1 MSYQVLARKWRP
13 HTFEQVVGQQHVLTA
28 LTNALDQGR
37 LHHAYLLSGTRGVGK
52 TTIARIL
59 AKSLNCEQ
67 GISSTPCGVC
77 GTCKE
82 IDQGNFVDLLEI
94 DAASRTKVED
104 TRELLDNVQ
113 YRPARGRFKVY
124 LIDEVHMLSR
134 HSFNALLKTLEEPP
148 PYVKFLLATT
158 DPQKLPITI
167 LSRCL
172 QFHLKSLDQSQIAKQ
187 LEWVLGEEGQPF
199 EPRALLA
206 LAKAADGSMRDA
218 LSLTDQ
224 ALAHGNGSV
233 GLASV
238 LTMLGTLDHHHLH
251 QLLEAILRQD
261 APATMAKIT
270 EIATLGPD
278 FDQLHAELEALLHRV
293 AMAQLLPASVQEQG
307 ADADALLQLAG
318 AMSPEEVQ
326 LCYQIVL
333 GGRKDLPWA
342 PDGRTALEM
351 TCLRMLAFSPRRAQ
365 LHPAS
370 LAPLPSQAGQ
380 GAAPL
385 GLGKSQGVTASP
397 TLAPQGTESTSTPL
411 GDQAE
416 AATESVADLRQAGIT
431 AENDTEHQADL
442 SPSSAALVKQDGD
455 DESFEPALS
464 PLFAE
469 QEALLQAADQ
479 MGYQPSPAPV
489 AEDPAPDPGLD
500 EISASGAMASPDIPV
515 PAHGEPAMVH
525 PAANQDAEP
534 VSMAQPVPQPM
545 AQPPEAATGS
555 DGSGGI
561 LSLLGTR
568 NMLRSRLRASDTD
581 AAPRTA
587 RTPSAPKAGAGQTA
601 APVSPP
607 AAQQAGPGS
616 AQTAMVAPASS
627 VPDDWSYD
635 ELPSHDDEEDNQQ
648 DYQEYLAQG
657 EQGVVTPPRQA
668 ERGRAPAPA
677 LSQRTPEEAAPP
689 WDPQGPSTGIQQP
702 IIRDAAAASP
712 PAAGQP
718 ARPAAAQTVLEP
730 SRAVPAQMEAT
741 APVLET
747 IDWDSI
753 DSDQAQEEPGD
764 EPSKLL
770 PASLLD
776 NCGDPWGE
784 LIARTRMGGRLRQ
797 LAINGVMVQEGSR
810 VLLTLKPEQR
820 HLVSDRA
827 LMELAAIIG
836 PALGGEVQVE
846 VTLGTVPDCET
857 PLEIEQR
864 LYLGVREQVKRDLEQ
879 DPNIQFLRQRF
890 GAELHMD
897 SIEPLNR

>member
-67 GISSTPCGVC
+67 GISSHPCGVC
-77 GTCKE
+77 DTCRE

-172 QFHLKSLDQSQIAKQ
+172 QFHLKSLDQTQIARQ
-187 LEWVLGEEGQPF
+187 LEWVLDQEGQPF

-233 GLASV
+233 RLDSV

-351 TCLRMLAFSPRRAQ
+351 TCLRMLAFSPRREAV
-365 LHPAS
+365 HPANLS
-370 LAPLPSQAGQ
+370 ALPVSMGALPGAGREAVSALPGKPSGAEPAPHQAAAAASTAAPVAQTPTAPLLAVQEDEP
-380 GAAPL
+380 AA
-385 GLGKSQGVTASP
+385 
-397 TLAPQGTESTSTPL
+397 
-411 GDQAE
+411 
-416 AATESVADLRQAGIT
+416 
-431 AENDTEHQADL
+431 
-442 SPSSAALVKQDGD
+442 GD
-455 DESFEPALS
+455 DEASAT
-464 PLFAE
+464 LFAE
-469 QEALLQAADQ
+469 QQELLQAAQQ
-479 MGYQPSPAPV
+479 MGFEAQPMQPEHQIGGAPQV
-489 AEDPAPDPGLD
+489 QE
-500 EISASGAMASPDIPV
+500 
-515 PAHGEPAMVH
+515 
-525 PAANQDAEP
+525 
-534 VSMAQPVPQPM
+534 AQPVEPEPPVSSHEE
-545 AQPPEAATGS
+545 ALPTAAPAIAPEPEAGPSAAS
-555 DGSGGI
+555 SMQ
-561 LSLLGTR
+561 SLLGKR
-568 NMLRSRLRASDTD
+568 NLLRSRLRGEPGATAVASAPPRVAPTRPV
-581 AAPRTA
+581 AAPEASPIT
-587 RTPSAPKAGAGQTA
+587 Q
-601 APVSPP
+601 PV
-607 AAQQAGPGS
+607 
-616 AQTAMVAPASS
+616 VAPASPAWQPAAVAPTQS
-627 VPDDWSYD
+627 SAVAGYEDLPPLDAYDDSG
-635 ELPSHDDEEDNQQ
+635 S
-648 DYQEYLAQG
+648 DYEEYLSQG
-657 EQGVVTPPRQA
+657 FGDGPVS
-668 ERGRAPAPA
+668 APAA
-677 LSQRTPEEAAPP
+677 QAAAPRPRVAQKASPVSDDLPP
-689 WDPQGPSTGIQQP
+689 WDLDGTPARS
-702 IIRDAAAASP
+702 AAVPVAVA
-712 PAAGQP
+712 PAAP
-718 ARPAAAQTVLEP
+718 VATPL
-730 SRAVPAQMEAT
+730 AVPDNAQPTT
-741 APVLET
+741 AQVMET
-747 IDWDSI
+747 IDWDELE
-753 DSDQAQEEPGD
+753 SDAQPMEGEEVSRLI
-764 EPSKLL
+764 PS
-770 PASLLD
+770 SLLV
-776 NCGDPWGE
+776 NCGDAWAE
-784 LIARTRMGGRLRQ
+784 LIARTGVGGRLRQ
-797 LAINGVMVQEGSR
+797 LAINSVMTRQGELVSL
-810 VLLTLKPEQR
+810 VLKPEQR

-827 LMELAAIIG
+827 LADLAGIIG
-836 PALGGEVQVE
+836 PELGESVRVE
-846 VTLGTVPDCET
+846 VTLGTDPVRET
-857 PLEIEQR
+857 PLEIEHR
-864 LYLGVREQVKRDLEQ
+864 LYLGVREQVSRDLAD
-879 DPNIQFLRQRF
+879 DPNVQFLQQRF
-890 GAELHMD
+890 GAVLHPE
-897 SIEPLNR
+897 SIEPLSR

>member
-67 GISSTPCGVC
+67 GISSHPCGVC
-77 GTCKE
+77 DTCRE

-172 QFHLKSLDQSQIAKQ
+172 QFHLKSLDQTQIAKQ
-187 LEWVLGEEGQPF
+187 LEWVLDQEGQPF

-233 GLASV
+233 RLDSV
-238 LTMLGTLDHHHLH
+238 LAMLGTLDHRHLH

-278 FDQLHAELEALLHRV
+278 FDQLHAELEGLLHRI

-307 ADADALLQLAG
+307 ADADSLLQLAK

-351 TCLRMLAFSPRRAQ
+351 TCLRMLAFSPRRDA

-370 LAPLPSQAGQ
+370 LTALPPSM
-380 GAAPL
+380 
-385 GLGKSQGVTASP
+385 T
-397 TLAPQGTESTSTPL
+397 
-411 GDQAE
+411 
-416 AATESVADLRQAGIT
+416 
-431 AENDTEHQADL
+431 
-442 SPSSAALVKQDGD
+442 SSAASSATPVASLPGKHPAAESAALAPISGAVPAPLASPVATSVVPAVDVSLPAMTD
-455 DESFEPALS
+455 DIGNPADS
-464 PLFAE
+464 E
-469 QEALLQAADQ
+469 EEAQAAELFSQQDELLREAAG
-479 MGYQPSPAPV
+479 MGYQP
-489 AEDPAPDPGLD
+489 
-500 EISASGAMASPDIPV
+500 
-515 PAHGEPAMVH
+515 EPALPRVQ
-525 PAANQDAEP
+525 PD
-534 VSMAQPVPQPM
+534 VSAHSAAQPVDADDRAPAAADTDYSRGAPVT
-545 AQPPEAATGS
+545 APEAVSAVS
-555 DGSGGI
+555 SMQ
-561 LSLLGTR
+561 SLLGKR
-568 NMLRSRLRASDTD
+568 NMLRSRQRGQDAP
-581 AAPRTA
+581 AAPAPRAVPVAPA
-587 RTPSAPKAGAGQTA
+587 RPVAPAA
-601 APVSPP
+601 APVVTQQPAPVGQPAGQGMAAMGHYDDLPP
-607 AAQQAGPGS
+607 VDLYGDSYEPQGDNGDYEEYLNQGFAE
-616 AQTAMVAPASS
+616 QTQVMSHAPVTAPAQ
-627 VPDDWSYD
+627 PTDLPPWDLDGQPSYR
-635 ELPSHDDEEDNQQ
+635 P
-648 DYQEYLAQG
+648 G
-657 EQGVVTPPRQA
+657 ERSAAAPAVT
-668 ERGRAPAPA
+668 PAPA
-677 LSQRTPEEAAPP
+677 TQPP
-689 WDPQGPSTGIQQP
+689 V
-702 IIRDAAAASP
+702 A
-712 PAAGQP
+712 
-718 ARPAAAQTVLEP
+718 
-730 SRAVPAQMEAT
+730 AT
-741 APVLET
+741 AVAATPVTQDEPVQPVMET
-747 IDWDSI
+747 IDWDELES
-753 DSDQAQEEPGD
+753 DSEPQEGEATRLI
-764 EPSKLL
+764 PS
-770 PASLLD
+770 SLL
-776 NCGDPWGE
+776 NGCGDPWAE
-784 LIARTRMGGRLRQ
+784 LIAHTQVGGRLRQ
-797 LAINGVMVQEGSR
+797 LAINSVMTREGDK

-820 HLVSDRA
+820 HLVSDKARA
-827 LMELAAIIG
+827 DLAEIIG
-836 PALGGEVQVE
+836 PALGQPVQVE
-846 VTLGTVPDCET
+846 VTLGVVPDQET
-857 PLEIEQR
+857 PLEIEHR
-864 LYLGVREQVKRDLEQ
+864 LYLGVREQVTRDLEQ
-879 DPNIQFLRQRF
+879 DPNVRFLVQRF
-890 GAELHMD
+890 GAVLHHE

>member
-67 GISSTPCGVC
+67 GISSHPCGVC
-77 GTCKE
+77 DTCRE

-187 LEWVLGEEGQPF
+187 LEWVLDQEGQPF

-233 GLASV
+233 RLESV

-351 TCLRMLAFSPRRAQ
+351 TCLRMLAFSPRREAV
-365 LHPAS
+365 HPANLS
-370 LAPLPSQAGQ
+370 ALPVSMGALPGAGREAVSALPGKPSGAEPAPHQAATTAGTVVPV
-380 GAAPL
+380 AM
-385 GLGKSQGVTASP
+385 TAS
-397 TLAPQGTESTSTPL
+397 EPL
-411 GDQAE
+411 
-416 AATESVADLRQAGIT
+416 V
-431 AENDTEHQADL
+431 DTQADEL
-442 SPSSAALVKQDGD
+442 AFGD
-455 DESFEPALS
+455 DESNAA
-464 PLFAE
+464 LFAE
-469 QEALLQAADQ
+469 QQELLQAAQ
-479 MGYQPSPAPV
+479 RMGYEAQPMQPEPQSGGAPRAQEAQPLEPEPLVSSHEEVLPTAPV
-489 AEDPAPDPGLD
+489 IAPEL
-500 EISASGAMASPDIPV
+500 
-515 PAHGEPAMVH
+515 
-525 PAANQDAEP
+525 
-534 VSMAQPVPQPM
+534 
-545 AQPPEAATGS
+545 EAAPS
-555 DGSGGI
+555 AASSMQ
-561 LSLLGTR
+561 SLLGKR
-568 NMLRSRLRASDTD
+568 NLLRSRLRGDGGVATSSVSPRATPSKP
-581 AAPRTA
+581 AAPLA
-587 RTPSAPKAGAGQTA
+587 IPAVQPVAPAPSAPARQAAA
-601 APVSPP
+601 APAYAGPMPGYEDLPPLDAYDDSGSDYEEYLNQGFGDGPASAP
-607 AAQQAGPGS
+607 AAQA
-616 AQTAMVAPASS
+616 AAPASRPS
-627 VPDDWSYD
+627 AQQKASPASDDLPPWDLDGVP
-635 ELPSHDDEEDNQQ
+635 
-648 DYQEYLAQG
+648 ARTAAAAT
-657 EQGVVTPPRQA
+657 VA
-668 ERGRAPAPA
+668 AAPATSVTTPLA
-677 LSQRTPEEAAPP
+677 VPEEA
-689 WDPQGPSTGIQQP
+689 QP
-702 IIRDAAAASP
+702 TT
-712 PAAGQP
+712 
-718 ARPAAAQTVLEP
+718 AQV
-730 SRAVPAQMEAT
+730 M
-741 APVLET
+741 ET
-747 IDWDSI
+747 IDWDELE
-753 DSDQAQEEPGD
+753 SDAQPQEGEEVTRLI
-764 EPSKLL
+764 PS
-770 PASLLD
+770 SLLV
-776 NCGDPWGE
+776 NCGDPWAE
-784 LIARTRMGGRLRQ
+784 LIARTGVGGRLRQ
-797 LAINGVMVQEGSR
+797 LAINSVMTRQGELVSL
-810 VLLTLKPEQR
+810 VLKPEQR

-827 LMELAAIIG
+827 LADLAGIIG
-836 PALGGEVQVE
+836 PELGESVRVE
-846 VTLGTVPDCET
+846 VTLGTDPVRET
-857 PLEIEQR
+857 PLEIEHR
-864 LYLGVREQVKRDLEQ
+864 LYLGVREQVSRDLAD
-879 DPNIQFLRQRF
+879 DPNVQFLQQRF
-890 GAELHMD
+890 GAVLHPE
-897 SIEPLNR
+897 SIEPLSR

>member
-67 GISSTPCGVC
+67 GISSNPCGVC
-77 GTCKE
+77 DTCRE

-172 QFHLKSLDQSQIAKQ
+172 QFHLKSLDQTQIAKQ
-187 LEWVLGEEGQPF
+187 LEWVLDQEGQLF

-233 GLASV
+233 HLESV
-238 LTMLGTLDHHHLH
+238 LAMLGTLDHRHLH

-278 FDQLHAELEALLHRV
+278 FDQLHAELEGLLHRI

-307 ADADALLQLAG
+307 ADADSLLQLAK

-351 TCLRMLAFSPRRAQ
+351 TCLRMLAFSPRRDA

-370 LAPLPSQAGQ
+370 LTALPPSMTSSATPVASLPGKRP
-380 GAAPL
+380 AA
-385 GLGKSQGVTASP
+385 
-397 TLAPQGTESTSTPL
+397 E
-411 GDQAE
+411 
-416 AATESVADLRQAGIT
+416 
-431 AENDTEHQADL
+431 
-442 SPSSAALVKQDGD
+442 SAALAPISGAVPVPLASPVANGAVPAVDASLPAMVD
-455 DESFEPALS
+455 DTANAANSEE
-464 PLFAE
+464 
-469 QEALLQAADQ
+469 EAQAAELFSQQDELLREAAG
-479 MGYQPSPAPV
+479 MGYQPEAALPNAQPVVPTNFAAQPADDGEHAAADTDYSRGEPLTAPFEPAAEPALEVTATPV
-489 AEDPAPDPGLD
+489 AAP
-500 EISASGAMASPDIPV
+500 
-515 PAHGEPAMVH
+515 
-525 PAANQDAEP
+525 EP
-534 VSMAQPVPQPM
+534 VSAVSSMQ
-545 AQPPEAATGS
+545 
-555 DGSGGI
+555 
-561 LSLLGTR
+561 SLLGKR
-568 NMLRSRLRASDTD
+568 NMLRSRQRGQD
-581 AAPRTA
+581 APVAPAPRAVPVAPA
-587 RTPSAPKAGAGQTA
+587 RPVAPAA
-601 APVSPP
+601 APVFTQQPAPVSQPTGQGMAAMGHYDDLPP
-607 AAQQAGPGS
+607 VDLYGDGYEPQGDNGEYEEYLNQGFAEQAPVMSHAPVTAPAQPTDLPPWDLDGQPSYRPGERG
-616 AQTAMVAPASS
+616 ATAPAVTPAPASQPVS
-627 VPDDWSYD
+627 PV
-635 ELPSHDDEEDNQQ
+635 
-648 DYQEYLAQG
+648 ATAA
-657 EQGVVTPPRQA
+657 VA
-668 ERGRAPAPA
+668 
-677 LSQRTPEEAAPP
+677 AAPV
-689 WDPQGPSTGIQQP
+689 
-702 IIRDAAAASP
+702 
-712 PAAGQP
+712 
-718 ARPAAAQTVLEP
+718 AQSE
-730 SRAVPAQMEAT
+730 PAQ
-741 APVLET
+741 PVMET
-747 IDWDSI
+747 IDWDELES
-753 DSDQAQEEPGD
+753 DSEPQEGEATRLI
-764 EPSKLL
+764 PS
-770 PASLLD
+770 SLL
-776 NCGDPWGE
+776 NGCGDAWAE
-784 LIARTRMGGRLRQ
+784 LIAHTQVGGRLRQ
-797 LAINGVMVQEGSR
+797 LAINSVMTREGDK

-820 HLVSDRA
+820 HLVSDKARA
-827 LMELAAIIG
+827 DLAEIIG
-836 PALGGEVQVE
+836 PALGQPVQVE
-846 VTLGTVPDCET
+846 VTLGVVPDKET
-857 PLEIEQR
+857 PLEIEHR
-864 LYLGVREQVKRDLEQ
+864 LYLGVREQVTRDLEQ
-879 DPNIQFLRQRF
+879 DPNVQFLVQRF
-890 GAELHMD
+890 GAVLHHE

>member
-67 GISSTPCGVC
+67 GISSHPCGVC
-77 GTCKE
+77 DTCRE

-172 QFHLKSLDQSQIAKQ
+172 QFHLKSLDQTQIAKQ
-187 LEWVLGEEGQPF
+187 LEWVLDQEGQPF

-233 GLASV
+233 RLESV
-238 LTMLGTLDHHHLH
+238 LTMLGTLDHRHLH

-278 FDQLHAELEALLHRV
+278 FDQLHAELEGLLHRI

-307 ADADALLQLAG
+307 ADADSLLQLAK

-351 TCLRMLAFSPRRAQ
+351 TCLRMLAFSPRRDA

-370 LAPLPSQAGQ
+370 LTALPPSM
-380 GAAPL
+380 
-385 GLGKSQGVTASP
+385 T
-397 TLAPQGTESTSTPL
+397 
-411 GDQAE
+411 
-416 AATESVADLRQAGIT
+416 
-431 AENDTEHQADL
+431 
-442 SPSSAALVKQDGD
+442 SSAASSATPVASLPGKRPAAESAAVAPISGAVPAPLASPVASTPVATSAVPAVDVSLPAMTD
-455 DESFEPALS
+455 DIGNPADS
-464 PLFAE
+464 E
-469 QEALLQAADQ
+469 EEEAQAAELFSQQDELLREAAG
-479 MGYQPSPAPV
+479 MGYQPEPALPH
-489 AEDPAPDPGLD
+489 AQPD
-500 EISASGAMASPDIPV
+500 V
-515 PAHGEPAMVH
+515 PAHSVEQPADADDRAPYAADTDYSRGESLTASIQPALE
-525 PAANQDAEP
+525 PTTAP
-534 VSMAQPVPQPM
+534 VSA
-545 AQPPEAATGS
+545 PEAVSAVS
-555 DGSGGI
+555 SMQ
-561 LSLLGTR
+561 SLLGKR
-568 NMLRSRLRASDTD
+568 NMLRSRQRGQDAP
-581 AAPRTA
+581 AAPAPRAVPVAPA
-587 RTPSAPKAGAGQTA
+587 RPVAPAVAPVVTQQPAPVSQPAGQGMATMGHYDDLPPVDLYGDSYEPQVDNGDYEEYLNQGFAEKTQVMSHAPVTAPAQPTDLPPWDLDGQPSYRPGERSAAAPAVTPTPATQPPVASTAVAA
-601 APVSPP
+601 APVT
-607 AAQQAGPGS
+607 QDE
-616 AQTAMVAPASS
+616 SS
-627 VPDDWSYD
+627 
-635 ELPSHDDEEDNQQ
+635 
-648 DYQEYLAQG
+648 
-657 EQGVVTPPRQA
+657 
-668 ERGRAPAPA
+668 
-677 LSQRTPEEAAPP
+677 
-689 WDPQGPSTGIQQP
+689 QP
-702 IIRDAAAASP
+702 
-712 PAAGQP
+712 
-718 ARPAAAQTVLEP
+718 V
-730 SRAVPAQMEAT
+730 M
-741 APVLET
+741 ET
-747 IDWDSI
+747 IDWDELESEP
-753 DSDQAQEEPGD
+753 QEGEATRLI
-764 EPSKLL
+764 PS
-770 PASLLD
+770 SLLKG
-776 NCGDPWGE
+776 CGDPWAE
-784 LIARTRMGGRLRQ
+784 LIAHTQVGGRLRQ
-797 LAINGVMVQEGSR
+797 LAINSVMTREGDK

-820 HLVSDRA
+820 HLVSDKARA
-827 LMELAAIIG
+827 DLAEIIG
-836 PALGGEVQVE
+836 PALGQPVQVD
-846 VTLGTVPDCET
+846 VTLGVVPDKET
-857 PLEIEQR
+857 PLEIEHR
-864 LYLGVREQVKRDLEQ
+864 LYLGVREQVTRDLEQ
-879 DPNIQFLRQRF
+879 DPNVQFLVQRF
-890 GAELHMD
+890 GAVLHHE

>member
-67 GISSTPCGVC
+67 GISSHPCGVC
-77 GTCKE
+77 DTCRE

-172 QFHLKSLDQSQIAKQ
+172 QFHLKSLDQTQIARQ
-187 LEWVLGEEGQPF
+187 LEWVLDQEGQPF

-233 GLASV
+233 RLESV

-251 QLLEAILRQD
+251 QLLEAVLRQD

-351 TCLRMLAFSPRRAQ
+351 TCLRMLAFSPRREAV
-365 LHPAS
+365 HPANLS
-370 LAPLPSQAGQ
+370 ALPVSMGALPGAGREAVSALPGKPSGAEPAPHQAATAASMAAPAALAPT
-380 GAAPL
+380 APL
-385 GLGKSQGVTASP
+385 
-397 TLAPQGTESTSTPL
+397 LA
-411 GDQAE
+411 
-416 AATESVADLRQAGIT
+416 V
-431 AENDTEHQADL
+431 QADE
-442 SPSSAALVKQDGD
+442 PAADDDEASAA
-455 DESFEPALS
+455 
-464 PLFAE
+464 LFAE
-469 QEALLQAADQ
+469 QQELLQAAQ
-479 MGYQPSPAPV
+479 RMGY
-489 AEDPAPDPGLD
+489 E
-500 EISASGAMASPDIPV
+500 
-515 PAHGEPAMVH
+515 
-525 PAANQDAEP
+525 
-534 VSMAQPVPQPM
+534 AQPMQPEPEIGGAPRTQE
-545 AQPPEAATGS
+545 AQPPEPEPPVVSHEAVLPTAAPAIAPEPEAAPS
-555 DGSGGI
+555 AASSMQ
-561 LSLLGTR
+561 SLLGKR
-568 NMLRSRLRASDTD
+568 NLLRSRLRGDAGAATVSAPPRATPSKP
-581 AAPRTA
+581 AAPLATA
-587 RTPSAPKAGAGQTA
+587 AVPPVAPAPSAPARQAAA
-601 APVSPP
+601 APAYAGPMTGYEDLPPLEAYDDSSSDYEEYLSQGFGDGPASAP
-607 AAQQAGPGS
+607 AAQA
-616 AQTAMVAPASS
+616 
-627 VPDDWSYD
+627 
-635 ELPSHDDEEDNQQ
+635 
-648 DYQEYLAQG
+648 
-657 EQGVVTPPRQA
+657 
-668 ERGRAPAPA
+668 APAP
-677 LSQRTPEEAAPP
+677 SAAQKANPASDDLPP
-689 WDPQGPSTGIQQP
+689 WDLDGAPA
-702 IIRDAAAASP
+702 RAAAA
-712 PAAGQP
+712 AVA
-718 ARPAAAQTVLEP
+718 
-730 SRAVPAQMEAT
+730 AVPATPVAT
-741 APVLET
+741 PLSVPEIAVPENAQPTTAQVMET
-747 IDWDSI
+747 IDWDELE
-753 DSDQAQEEPGD
+753 SDAQPAEGEEIARLI
-764 EPSKLL
+764 PS
-770 PASLLD
+770 SLLV
-776 NCGDPWGE
+776 NCGDAWAE
-784 LIARTRMGGRLRQ
+784 LIARTGVGGRLRQ
-797 LAINGVMVQEGSR
+797 LAINSVMTRQGELVSL
-810 VLLTLKPEQR
+810 VLKPEQR

-827 LMELAAIIG
+827 LADLAGIIG
-836 PALGGEVQVE
+836 PEFGQAVRVE
-846 VTLGTVPDCET
+846 VTLGTDPARET
-857 PLEIEQR
+857 PLEIEHR
-864 LYLGVREQVKRDLEQ
+864 LYLGVREQVSRDLAD
-879 DPNIQFLRQRF
+879 DPNVQFLQQRF
-890 GAELHMD
+890 GAVLHPE
-897 SIEPLNR
+897 SIEPLSR

>member
-67 GISSTPCGVC
+67 GISSHPCGVC
-77 GTCKE
+77 DTCRE

-172 QFHLKSLDQSQIAKQ
+172 QFHLKSLDQTQIAKQ
-187 LEWVLGEEGQPF
+187 LEWVLDQEGQPF

-233 GLASV
+233 RLESV
-238 LTMLGTLDHHHLH
+238 LTMLGTLDHRHLH

-278 FDQLHAELEALLHRV
+278 FDQLHAELEGLLHRI

-307 ADADALLQLAG
+307 ADADSLLQLAK

-351 TCLRMLAFSPRRAQ
+351 TCLRMLAFSPRRDA

-370 LAPLPSQAGQ
+370 LTALPPSMASSAVSSATPVASLPGKRP
-380 GAAPL
+380 AA
-385 GLGKSQGVTASP
+385 
-397 TLAPQGTESTSTPL
+397 E
-411 GDQAE
+411 
-416 AATESVADLRQAGIT
+416 
-431 AENDTEHQADL
+431 
-442 SPSSAALVKQDGD
+442 SAALAPISGAVPAPLASPPVANAAAPVADASLSAMASAMVDDTANPADSEEEAQAAELFSQQDELMREAAGMGYQPEPAQPNAQPAD
-455 DESFEPALS
+455 DGEHAEIDADYSRGESLTAAFEPALE
-464 PLFAE
+464 PTATPVTAAE
-469 QEALLQAADQ
+469 
-479 MGYQPSPAPV
+479 SV
-489 AEDPAPDPGLD
+489 
-500 EISASGAMASPDIPV
+500 SA
-515 PAHGEPAMVH
+515 
-525 PAANQDAEP
+525 
-534 VSMAQPVPQPM
+534 VSSMQ
-545 AQPPEAATGS
+545 
-555 DGSGGI
+555 
-561 LSLLGTR
+561 SLLGKR
-568 NMLRSRLRASDTD
+568 NMLRSRQRGQDAPVAPAPRAVPVAPARPVAPA
-581 AAPRTA
+581 AAPVITQ
-587 RTPSAPKAGAGQTA
+587 PSAPVSQPAGQGMAAMGHYDDLPPVDLYGDGYEPQGDNGEYEEYLNQSFVEQTPAMSHAPVTASAQPTDLPPWDLDGQPSYRPGERGAAAPAVTPAPAPQPVAPVATTTVAA
-601 APVSPP
+601 APV
-607 AAQQAGPGS
+607 AQS
-616 AQTAMVAPASS
+616 
-627 VPDDWSYD
+627 
-635 ELPSHDDEEDNQQ
+635 E
-648 DYQEYLAQG
+648 
-657 EQGVVTPPRQA
+657 
-668 ERGRAPAPA
+668 
-677 LSQRTPEEAAPP
+677 
-689 WDPQGPSTGIQQP
+689 
-702 IIRDAAAASP
+702 
-712 PAAGQP
+712 
-718 ARPAAAQTVLEP
+718 
-730 SRAVPAQMEAT
+730 PAQ
-741 APVLET
+741 PVMET
-747 IDWDSI
+747 IDWDELE
-753 DSDQAQEEPGD
+753 SDEEPQEG
-764 EPSKLL
+764 EATRLIPS
-770 PASLLD
+770 SLL
-776 NCGDPWGE
+776 NGCGDPWAE
-784 LIARTRMGGRLRQ
+784 LIAHTQVGGRLRQ
-797 LAINGVMVQEGSR
+797 LAINSVMTREGDK

-820 HLVSDRA
+820 HLVSDKARA
-827 LMELAAIIG
+827 DLAEIIS
-836 PALGGEVQVE
+836 PALGQPVQVE
-846 VTLGTVPDCET
+846 VTLGVVPDQET
-857 PLEIEQR
+857 PLEIEHR
-864 LYLGVREQVKRDLEQ
+864 LYLGVREQVTRDLEQ
-879 DPNIQFLRQRF
+879 DPNVQFLVQRF
-890 GAELHMD
+890 GAVLHHE

>member
-67 GISSTPCGVC
+67 GISSHPCGVC
-77 GTCKE
+77 DTCRE

-172 QFHLKSLDQSQIAKQ
+172 QFHLKSLDQTQIAKQ
-187 LEWVLGEEGQPF
+187 LEWVLDQEGQPF

-233 GLASV
+233 RLESV
-238 LTMLGTLDHHHLH
+238 LAMLGTLDHRHLH

-278 FDQLHAELEALLHRV
+278 FDQLHAELEGLLHRI

-307 ADADALLQLAG
+307 ADADSLLQLAK

-351 TCLRMLAFSPRRAQ
+351 TCLRMLAFSPRRDA

-370 LAPLPSQAGQ
+370 LTALPPSMTSNATPVTSLPGKRP
-380 GAAPL
+380 AAE
-385 GLGKSQGVTASP
+385 SA
-397 TLAPQGTESTSTPL
+397 TLAPISGAVPAVDVSLPAMTDDIGNPTDSEEEA
-411 GDQAE
+411 QAAELFSQQDELLRE
-416 AATESVADLRQAGIT
+416 AAGMGYQPEPALPNAQPDVPAY
-431 AENDTEHQADL
+431 
-442 SPSSAALVKQDGD
+442 SAAQSADDGEHAAAYAD
-455 DESFEPALS
+455 NSRGESLTAPFEPALE
-464 PLFAE
+464 PTAT
-469 QEALLQAADQ
+469 
-479 MGYQPSPAPV
+479 PV
-489 AEDPAPDPGLD
+489 VA
-500 EISASGAMASPDIPV
+500 
-515 PAHGEPAMVH
+515 
-525 PAANQDAEP
+525 AEP
-534 VSMAQPVPQPM
+534 VSAVSSMQ
-545 AQPPEAATGS
+545 
-555 DGSGGI
+555 
-561 LSLLGTR
+561 SLLGKR
-568 NMLRSRLRASDTD
+568 NMLRSRQRGQDAP
-581 AAPRTA
+581 AAPAPRAVPVAPA
-587 RTPSAPKAGAGQTA
+587 RPVAPAAAPAVAQQP
-601 APVSPP
+601 APVSQPAGQGMAAMGHYDDLPP
-607 AAQQAGPGS
+607 VDLYGDGYEPQGDNGEYEEYLNQGFAEQTQVMSHAPVTALAQPTDLPPWDLDGQPSYRPGERSAA
-616 AQTAMVAPASS
+616 APA
-627 VPDDWSYD
+627 
-635 ELPSHDDEEDNQQ
+635 
-648 DYQEYLAQG
+648 
-657 EQGVVTPPRQA
+657 VT
-668 ERGRAPAPA
+668 PAPA
-677 LSQRTPEEAAPP
+677 TQPP
-689 WDPQGPSTGIQQP
+689 VASTAV
-702 IIRDAAAASP
+702 AAALVTQDEP
-712 PAAGQP
+712 PQP
-718 ARPAAAQTVLEP
+718 V
-730 SRAVPAQMEAT
+730 M
-741 APVLET
+741 ET
-747 IDWDSI
+747 IDWDELES
-753 DSDQAQEEPGD
+753 DSEPQEGEATRLI
-764 EPSKLL
+764 PS
-770 PASLLD
+770 SLL
-776 NCGDPWGE
+776 NGCGDPWAE
-784 LIARTRMGGRLRQ
+784 LIAHTQVGGRLRQ
-797 LAINGVMVQEGSR
+797 LAINSVMTREGDK

-820 HLVSDRA
+820 HLVSDKARA
-827 LMELAAIIG
+827 DLAEIIG
-836 PALGGEVQVE
+836 PALGQPVQVE
-846 VTLGTVPDCET
+846 VTLGVVPDQET
-857 PLEIEQR
+857 PLEIEHR
-864 LYLGVREQVKRDLEQ
+864 LYLGVREQVTRDLEQ
-879 DPNIQFLRQRF
+879 DPNVQFLVQRF
-890 GAELHMD
+890 GAVLHHE

>member
-67 GISSTPCGVC
+67 GISSHPCGVC
-77 GTCKE
+77 DTCRE

-172 QFHLKSLDQSQIAKQ
+172 QFHLKSLDQTQIAKQ
-187 LEWVLGEEGQPF
+187 LEWVLDQEGQPF

-233 GLASV
+233 RLESV
-238 LTMLGTLDHHHLH
+238 LAMLGTLDHRHLH

-278 FDQLHAELEALLHRV
+278 FDQLHAELEGLLHRI

-307 ADADALLQLAG
+307 ADADSLLQLAK

-351 TCLRMLAFSPRRAQ
+351 TCLRMLAFSPRRDA

-370 LAPLPSQAGQ
+370 LTALPPSMTSNATPVASLPGKRP
-380 GAAPL
+380 AA
-385 GLGKSQGVTASP
+385 
-397 TLAPQGTESTSTPL
+397 E
-411 GDQAE
+411 
-416 AATESVADLRQAGIT
+416 
-431 AENDTEHQADL
+431 
-442 SPSSAALVKQDGD
+442 SAALAPISGAVPAVDISMPAVAD
-455 DESFEPALS
+455 DIGNPADS
-464 PLFAE
+464 E
-469 QEALLQAADQ
+469 EEAQAAELFSQQDELLHEAAG
-479 MGYQPSPAPV
+479 MGYQPEPALPHAQPDVSAHSAAQPAAADEQASAAAYADHSRGESLTASIEPALEPTTAPV
-489 AEDPAPDPGLD
+489 
-500 EISASGAMASPDIPV
+500 SA
-515 PAHGEPAMVH
+515 
-525 PAANQDAEP
+525 
-534 VSMAQPVPQPM
+534 
-545 AQPPEAATGS
+545 PEAVSAVS
-555 DGSGGI
+555 SMQ
-561 LSLLGTR
+561 SLLGKR
-568 NMLRSRLRASDTD
+568 NMLRSRQRGQDAP
-581 AAPRTA
+581 AAPAPRAVPVAPA
-587 RTPSAPKAGAGQTA
+587 RPVAPAA
-601 APVSPP
+601 APVVSQQPAPVGQPAGQGMAAMGHYDDLPP
-607 AAQQAGPGS
+607 VDLYGDGYEPQGDNGEYEEYLNQGFAE
-616 AQTAMVAPASS
+616 QTQVMSHAPVTAPAQ
-627 VPDDWSYD
+627 PTDLPPWDLDGQPSYR
-635 ELPSHDDEEDNQQ
+635 PSERS
-648 DYQEYLAQG
+648 AAAPA
-657 EQGVVTPPRQA
+657 VT
-668 ERGRAPAPA
+668 PAPA
-677 LSQRTPEEAAPP
+677 TQPPVATTAVAATPVTQDEPV
-689 WDPQGPSTGIQQP
+689 QP
-702 IIRDAAAASP
+702 
-712 PAAGQP
+712 
-718 ARPAAAQTVLEP
+718 V
-730 SRAVPAQMEAT
+730 M
-741 APVLET
+741 ET
-747 IDWDSI
+747 IDWDELES
-753 DSDQAQEEPGD
+753 DSEPQEGEATRLI
-764 EPSKLL
+764 PS
-770 PASLLD
+770 SLL
-776 NCGDPWGE
+776 NGCGDAWAE
-784 LIARTRMGGRLRQ
+784 LIAHTQVGGRLRQ
-797 LAINGVMVQEGSR
+797 LAINSVMTREGDK

-820 HLVSDRA
+820 HLVSDKARA
-827 LMELAAIIG
+827 DLAEIIG
-836 PALGGEVQVE
+836 PALGQPVQVE
-846 VTLGTVPDCET
+846 VTLGVVPDQET
-857 PLEIEQR
+857 PLEIEHR
-864 LYLGVREQVKRDLEQ
+864 LYLGVREQVTRDLEQ
-879 DPNIQFLRQRF
+879 DPNVQFLVQRF
-890 GAELHMD
+890 GAVLHHE

>member
-67 GISSTPCGVC
+67 GISSHPCGVC
-77 GTCKE
+77 DTCRE

-172 QFHLKSLDQSQIAKQ
+172 QFHLKSLDQTQIAKQ
-187 LEWVLGEEGQPF
+187 LEWVLDQEGQPF

-233 GLASV
+233 RLESV
-238 LTMLGTLDHHHLH
+238 LAMLGTLDHRHLH

-278 FDQLHAELEALLHRV
+278 FDQLHAELEGLLHRI

-307 ADADALLQLAG
+307 ADADSLLQLAK

-351 TCLRMLAFSPRRAQ
+351 TCLRMLAFSPRRDA

-370 LAPLPSQAGQ
+370 LTALPPSMTSSATLVASLPGKRP
-380 GAAPL
+380 AA
-385 GLGKSQGVTASP
+385 
-397 TLAPQGTESTSTPL
+397 E
-411 GDQAE
+411 
-416 AATESVADLRQAGIT
+416 
-431 AENDTEHQADL
+431 
-442 SPSSAALVKQDGD
+442 SAALAPISGAVPAPLASTPVANSAVPAVDASLPAMVD
-455 DESFEPALS
+455 DTGNSADSEE
-464 PLFAE
+464 
-469 QEALLQAADQ
+469 EAQAAELFSQQDELLREAAG
-479 MGYQPSPAPV
+479 MGYQPEPALPNAQPDVLAHSAAQPADAGEHAAADTDYSRGESLNVAFEPAAEPEVTATPV
-489 AEDPAPDPGLD
+489 AAP
-500 EISASGAMASPDIPV
+500 
-515 PAHGEPAMVH
+515 
-525 PAANQDAEP
+525 EP
-534 VSMAQPVPQPM
+534 VSAVSSMQ
-545 AQPPEAATGS
+545 
-555 DGSGGI
+555 
-561 LSLLGTR
+561 SLLGKR
-568 NMLRSRLRASDTD
+568 NMLRSRQRGQDAP
-581 AAPRTA
+581 AAPRAVPVAPA
-587 RTPSAPKAGAGQTA
+587 RPVAPAA
-601 APVSPP
+601 APVVTQQPAPVSQPAGQGMAAMGHYDDLPP
-607 AAQQAGPGS
+607 VDFYGDGYEPQGDNGEYEEYLNQGFAEQAPVMS
-616 AQTAMVAPASS
+616 HAPVTAPAQ
-627 VPDDWSYD
+627 PTD
-635 ELPSHDDEEDNQQ
+635 L
-648 DYQEYLAQG
+648 
-657 EQGVVTPPRQA
+657 
-668 ERGRAPAPA
+668 
-677 LSQRTPEEAAPP
+677 PP
-689 WDPQGPSTGIQQP
+689 WDL
-702 IIRDAAAASP
+702 D
-712 PAAGQP
+712 GQP
-718 ARPAAAQTVLEP
+718 SYRPG
-730 SRAVPAQMEAT
+730 AT
-741 APVLET
+741 APVVMPAPATQPVAPVATAAVAAAPVAQSEPAQPVMET
-747 IDWDSI
+747 IDWDELE
-753 DSDQAQEEPGD
+753 SDEEPQEG
-764 EPSKLL
+764 EATRLIPS
-770 PASLLD
+770 SLL
-776 NCGDPWGE
+776 NGCGDPWAE
-784 LIARTRMGGRLRQ
+784 LIAHTQVGGRLRQ
-797 LAINGVMVQEGSR
+797 LAINSVMTREGDK

-820 HLVSDRA
+820 HLVSDKARA
-827 LMELAAIIG
+827 DLAEIIG
-836 PALGGEVQVE
+836 PALGQPVQVE
-846 VTLGTVPDCET
+846 VTLGVVPDKET
-857 PLEIEQR
+857 PLEIEHR
-864 LYLGVREQVKRDLEQ
+864 LYLGVREQVTRDLEQ
-879 DPNIQFLRQRF
+879 DPNVQFLVQRF
-890 GAELHMD
+890 GAVLHHE

>member
-67 GISSTPCGVC
+67 GISSHPCGVC
-77 GTCKE
+77 DTCRE

-172 QFHLKSLDQSQIAKQ
+172 QFHLKSLDQTQIAKQ
-187 LEWVLGEEGQPF
+187 LEWVLDQEGQPF

-233 GLASV
+233 RLESV
-238 LTMLGTLDHHHLH
+238 LAMLGTLDHRHLH

-278 FDQLHAELEALLHRV
+278 FDQLHAELEGLLHRI

-307 ADADALLQLAG
+307 ADADSLLQLAK

-351 TCLRMLAFSPRRAQ
+351 TCLRMLAFSPRRDA

-370 LAPLPSQAGQ
+370 LTALPPSM
-380 GAAPL
+380 
-385 GLGKSQGVTASP
+385 T
-397 TLAPQGTESTSTPL
+397 
-411 GDQAE
+411 
-416 AATESVADLRQAGIT
+416 
-431 AENDTEHQADL
+431 
-442 SPSSAALVKQDGD
+442 SSAAPVASLPGKRPAAESAALAPISGAVPAPLASPVANRAVPAVDASLPAMMDDTANAANSEEEAQAAELFSQQDELLREAAGMGYQPEPALPNAQPDVSAHSAAQPADAD
-455 DESFEPALS
+455 DRASAAADTDYSRGESLTAPFEPALES
-464 PLFAE
+464 IAE
-469 QEALLQAADQ
+469 LT
-479 MGYQPSPAPV
+479 V
-489 AEDPAPDPGLD
+489 
-500 EISASGAMASPDIPV
+500 
-515 PAHGEPAMVH
+515 
-525 PAANQDAEP
+525 EP
-534 VSMAQPVPQPM
+534 VVA
-545 AQPPEAATGS
+545 PEAVSAVS
-555 DGSGGI
+555 SMQ
-561 LSLLGTR
+561 SLLGKR
-568 NMLRSRLRASDTD
+568 NMLRSRQRGQDAP
-581 AAPRTA
+581 AAPAPRAVPVAPAKPVAPAAATVVTQQPAPVNQPVGQGMATMGHYDDLPPVDLYGDGYEPQGDNGEYEEYLNQGFAEQTPAMSHAPVTTSAQPTDLPPWDLDGQPSYRPGERGATA
-587 RTPSAPKAGAGQTA
+587 PAVTPAPATQPVAPVATAALAA
-601 APVSPP
+601 APV
-607 AAQQAGPGS
+607 AQS
-616 AQTAMVAPASS
+616 
-627 VPDDWSYD
+627 
-635 ELPSHDDEEDNQQ
+635 E
-648 DYQEYLAQG
+648 
-657 EQGVVTPPRQA
+657 
-668 ERGRAPAPA
+668 
-677 LSQRTPEEAAPP
+677 
-689 WDPQGPSTGIQQP
+689 
-702 IIRDAAAASP
+702 
-712 PAAGQP
+712 
-718 ARPAAAQTVLEP
+718 
-730 SRAVPAQMEAT
+730 PAQ
-741 APVLET
+741 PVMET
-747 IDWDSI
+747 IDWDELE
-753 DSDQAQEEPGD
+753 SDEEPQEG
-764 EPSKLL
+764 EATRLIPS
-770 PASLLD
+770 SLL
-776 NCGDPWGE
+776 NGCGDPWAE
-784 LIARTRMGGRLRQ
+784 LIAHTQVGGRLRQ
-797 LAINGVMVQEGSR
+797 LAINSVMTREGDK

-820 HLVSDRA
+820 HLVSDKARA
-827 LMELAAIIG
+827 DLAEIIG
-836 PALGGEVQVE
+836 PALGQPVQVE
-846 VTLGTVPDCET
+846 VTLGVVPDKET
-857 PLEIEQR
+857 PLEIEHR
-864 LYLGVREQVKRDLEQ
+864 LYLGVREQVTRDLEQ
-879 DPNIQFLRQRF
+879 DPNVQFLVQRF
-890 GAELHMD
+890 GAVLHHE

>member
-67 GISSTPCGVC
+67 GISSHPCGVC
-77 GTCKE
+77 DTCRE

-172 QFHLKSLDQSQIAKQ
+172 QFHLKSLDQTQIAKQ
-187 LEWVLGEEGQPF
+187 LEWVLDQEGQPF

-233 GLASV
+233 RLDSV
-238 LTMLGTLDHHHLH
+238 LTMLGTLDHCHLH

-261 APATMAKIT
+261 APATMAKIS

-278 FDQLHAELEALLHRV
+278 FDQLHAELEGLLHRI

-307 ADADALLQLAG
+307 ADADALLQLAK

-351 TCLRMLAFSPRRAQ
+351 TCLRMLAFSPRREV
-365 LHPAS
+365 LRPAT
-370 LAPLPSQAGQ
+370 LTALPPSMTGSASTGM
-380 GAAPL
+380 GAAPTL
-385 GLGKSQGVTASP
+385 PGKRPAAEPATHTPHPAQTASADAM
-397 TLAPQGTESTSTPL
+397 TATAEVTGQDEESCEEEA
-411 GDQAE
+411 QAAQLFSQQDELLRE
-416 AATESVADLRQAGIT
+416 AAG
-431 AENDTEHQADL
+431 
-442 SPSSAALVKQDGD
+442 
-455 DESFEPALS
+455 
-464 PLFAE
+464 
-469 QEALLQAADQ
+469 
-479 MGYQPSPAPV
+479 MGYQAESAPLSGANSSMAVDTASWGEGAAANSNPSLPTDTAQMAAAEMAPAQMTSVPMDS
-489 AEDPAPDPGLD
+489 APAA
-500 EISASGAMASPDIPV
+500 SASEAP
-515 PAHGEPAMVH
+515 
-525 PAANQDAEP
+525 EP
-534 VSMAQPVPQPM
+534 VSAVSSMQ
-545 AQPPEAATGS
+545 
-555 DGSGGI
+555 
-561 LSLLGTR
+561 SLLGKR
-568 NMLRSRLRASDTD
+568 NMLRSRQRGEGSTAVP
-581 AAPRTA
+581 APRAVPVAPVRQVTA
-587 RTPSAPKAGAGQTA
+587 SAPAPQPQSVPSPAISQTATPSGPAMGQFGELPPVDLYAENYDEAGDSGDYEEYLSQSFMASPVPEPARSAPNRTA
-601 APVSPP
+601 APATQPAQPTDLPP
-607 AAQQAGPGS
+607 WDLAGQPSYRPGERS
-616 AQTAMVAPASS
+616 ATEPA
-627 VPDDWSYD
+627 
-635 ELPSHDDEEDNQQ
+635 
-648 DYQEYLAQG
+648 
-657 EQGVVTPPRQA
+657 VT
-668 ERGRAPAPA
+668 PAPA
-677 LSQRTPEEAAPP
+677 TQPMTASVAAAPV
-689 WDPQGPSTGIQQP
+689 
-702 IIRDAAAASP
+702 
-712 PAAGQP
+712 
-718 ARPAAAQTVLEP
+718 AQSE
-730 SRAVPAQMEAT
+730 PAQ
-741 APVLET
+741 PVMET
-747 IDWDSI
+747 IDWDELE
-753 DSDQAQEEPGD
+753 SDEEPQEG
-764 EPSKLL
+764 EATRLIPS
-770 PASLLD
+770 SLL
-776 NCGDPWGE
+776 NGCGDSWAE
-784 LIARTRMGGRLRQ
+784 LIAHTQVGGRLRQ
-797 LAINGVMVQEGSR
+797 LAINSVMTREGDK

-820 HLVSDRA
+820 HLVSDKARA
-827 LMELAAIIG
+827 DLAEIIG
-836 PALGGEVQVE
+836 PALGQPVQVE
-846 VTLGTVPDCET
+846 VTLGVVPDKET
-857 PLEIEQR
+857 PLEIEHR
-864 LYLGVREQVKRDLEQ
+864 LYLGVREQVTRDLEQ
-879 DPNIQFLRQRF
+879 DPNVQFLVQRF
-890 GAELHMD
+890 GAVLHHE

>member
-67 GISSTPCGVC
+67 GISSHPCGVC
-77 GTCKE
+77 DTCRE

-172 QFHLKSLDQSQIAKQ
+172 QFHLKSLDQTQIAKQ
-187 LEWVLGEEGQPF
+187 LEWVLDQEGQPF

-233 GLASV
+233 RLESV
-238 LTMLGTLDHHHLH
+238 LAMLGTLDHRHLH

-278 FDQLHAELEALLHRV
+278 FDQLHAELEGLLHRI

-307 ADADALLQLAG
+307 ADADSLLQLAK

-351 TCLRMLAFSPRRAQ
+351 TCLRMLAFSPRRDA

-370 LAPLPSQAGQ
+370 LTALPPSMTSNATPVASLPGKRP
-380 GAAPL
+380 AA
-385 GLGKSQGVTASP
+385 
-397 TLAPQGTESTSTPL
+397 E
-411 GDQAE
+411 
-416 AATESVADLRQAGIT
+416 
-431 AENDTEHQADL
+431 
-442 SPSSAALVKQDGD
+442 SAALAPISGAVPAVDISMPAMADDIGNPADSEEEAQAAELFSQQDELLREAAGMGYQPEPALPHAQPDVPVHSAAQPVDAD
-455 DESFEPALS
+455 DRVPSAVDMDYSRSEPLTAPFEPALE
-464 PLFAE
+464 PTTE
-469 QEALLQAADQ
+469 
-479 MGYQPSPAPV
+479 PV
-489 AEDPAPDPGLD
+489 AA
-500 EISASGAMASPDIPV
+500 
-515 PAHGEPAMVH
+515 
-525 PAANQDAEP
+525 
-534 VSMAQPVPQPM
+534 
-545 AQPPEAATGS
+545 PEAVSAVS
-555 DGSGGI
+555 SMQ
-561 LSLLGTR
+561 SLLGKR
-568 NMLRSRLRASDTD
+568 NMLRSRQRGQDAP
-581 AAPRTA
+581 AAP
-587 RTPSAPKAGAGQTA
+587 APRAVRAV
-601 APVSPP
+601 P
-607 AAQQAGPGS
+607 
-616 AQTAMVAPASS
+616 VAPARP
-627 VPDDWSYD
+627 VAPAAAPAVTQQPAPVGQPAGQGMAAMGHYVD
-635 ELPSHDDEEDNQQ
+635 LPPVDLYGDGYEPQGDNGE
-648 DYQEYLAQG
+648 YEEYLSQGFAEQTQVMSHAPVTAPAQPTDLPPWDLDGQPSYRPG
-657 EQGVVTPPRQA
+657 ERSAAAPAVT
-668 ERGRAPAPA
+668 PAPA
-677 LSQRTPEEAAPP
+677 TQPP
-689 WDPQGPSTGIQQP
+689 VASTAV
-702 IIRDAAAASP
+702 AAALVTQDEP
-712 PAAGQP
+712 PQP
-718 ARPAAAQTVLEP
+718 V
-730 SRAVPAQMEAT
+730 M
-741 APVLET
+741 ET
-747 IDWDSI
+747 IDWDELES
-753 DSDQAQEEPGD
+753 DSEPQEGEATRLI
-764 EPSKLL
+764 PS
-770 PASLLD
+770 SLL
-776 NCGDPWGE
+776 NGCGDPWAE
-784 LIARTRMGGRLRQ
+784 LIAHTQVGGRLRQ
-797 LAINGVMVQEGSR
+797 LAINSVMTREGDK

-820 HLVSDRA
+820 HLVSDKARA
-827 LMELAAIIG
+827 DLAEIIG
-836 PALGGEVQVE
+836 PALGQPVQVE
-846 VTLGTVPDCET
+846 VTLGVVPDQET
-857 PLEIEQR
+857 PLEIEHR
-864 LYLGVREQVKRDLEQ
+864 LYLGVREQVTRDLER
-879 DPNIQFLRQRF
+879 DPNVQFLVQRF
-890 GAELHMD
+890 GAVLHHE

>member
-67 GISSTPCGVC
+67 GISSHPCGVC
-77 GTCKE
+77 DTCRE

-172 QFHLKSLDQSQIAKQ
+172 QFHLKSLEQTQIAKQ
-187 LEWVLGEEGQPF
+187 LEWVLDQEGQHF

-233 GLASV
+233 RLESV
-238 LTMLGTLDHHHLH
+238 LAMLGTLDHRHLH

-261 APATMAKIT
+261 APAAMAKIT

-278 FDQLHAELEALLHRV
+278 FDQLHAELEGLLHRI

-307 ADADALLQLAG
+307 ADADSLLQLAK

-333 GGRKDLPWA
+333 SGRKDLPWA

-351 TCLRMLAFSPRRAQ
+351 TCLRMLAFSPRRDA

-370 LAPLPSQAGQ
+370 LTALPPSMTSNATPVASLPGKRP
-380 GAAPL
+380 AAE
-385 GLGKSQGVTASP
+385 SA
-397 TLAPQGTESTSTPL
+397 TLAPISGAVPAVDVSLPAMTDDIGNP
-411 GDQAE
+411 
-416 AATESVADLRQAGIT
+416 ADSEEDA
-431 AENDTEHQADL
+431 
-442 SPSSAALVKQDGD
+442 
-455 DESFEPALS
+455 
-464 PLFAE
+464 
-469 QEALLQAADQ
+469 QAAELFSQQDELLREAVG
-479 MGYQPSPAPV
+479 MGYQP
-489 AEDPAPDPGLD
+489 
-500 EISASGAMASPDIPV
+500 
-515 PAHGEPAMVH
+515 EPALTH
-525 PAANQDAEP
+525 
-534 VSMAQPVPQPM
+534 AQPDVSAHSA
-545 AQPPEAATGS
+545 AQPADADEQASAAAYADHSRGESLTASIEPALEPTTTSVSAPEAVSAVS
-555 DGSGGI
+555 SMQ
-561 LSLLGTR
+561 SLLGKR
-568 NMLRSRLRASDTD
+568 NMLRSRQRGQEAP
-581 AAPRTA
+581 AAPAPRAVPVAPA
-587 RTPSAPKAGAGQTA
+587 RPVAPAAAPAVAQQPAPVSQPAGQGMATMGHYDDLPPVDLYGDGYEPQSDNGEYEEYLNQGFAGQTQVMSHAPVTAPAQPTDLPPWDLDGQPSYRPGERSAA
-601 APVSPP
+601 AP
-607 AAQQAGPGS
+607 A
-616 AQTAMVAPASS
+616 
-627 VPDDWSYD
+627 
-635 ELPSHDDEEDNQQ
+635 
-648 DYQEYLAQG
+648 
-657 EQGVVTPPRQA
+657 VT
-668 ERGRAPAPA
+668 PAPA
-677 LSQRTPEEAAPP
+677 T
-689 WDPQGPSTGIQQP
+689 QQP
-702 IIRDAAAASP
+702 VASTVVAAALVTQDESP
-712 PAAGQP
+712 QP
-718 ARPAAAQTVLEP
+718 V
-730 SRAVPAQMEAT
+730 M
-741 APVLET
+741 ET
-747 IDWDSI
+747 IDWDELES
-753 DSDQAQEEPGD
+753 DSEPQEGEATRLI
-764 EPSKLL
+764 PS
-770 PASLLD
+770 SLL
-776 NCGDPWGE
+776 NGCGDAWAE
-784 LIARTRMGGRLRQ
+784 LIAHTQVGGRLRQ
-797 LAINGVMVQEGSR
+797 LAINSVMTREGDK

-820 HLVSDRA
+820 HLVSDKARA
-827 LMELAAIIG
+827 DLAEIIG
-836 PALGGEVQVE
+836 PALGQPVQVE
-846 VTLGTVPDCET
+846 VTLGVVPDQET
-857 PLEIEQR
+857 PLEIEHR
-864 LYLGVREQVKRDLEQ
+864 LYLGVREQVTRDLEQ
-879 DPNIQFLRQRF
+879 DPNVQFLVQRF
-890 GAELHMD
+890 GAVLHHE

>member
-67 GISSTPCGVC
+67 GISSHPCGVC
-77 GTCKE
+77 DTCRE

-172 QFHLKSLDQSQIAKQ
+172 QFHLKSLDQTQIAKQ
-187 LEWVLGEEGQPF
+187 LEWVLDQEGQPF

-233 GLASV
+233 RLDSV
-238 LTMLGTLDHHHLH
+238 LTMLGTLDHRHLH

-261 APATMAKIT
+261 APATMAKIS

-278 FDQLHAELEALLHRV
+278 FDQLHAELEGLLHRI

-307 ADADALLQLAG
+307 ADADALLQLAK

-351 TCLRMLAFSPRRAQ
+351 TCLRMLAFSPRREV
-365 LHPAS
+365 LHPAT
-370 LAPLPSQAGQ
+370 LTALPPSMTGSASAGM
-380 GAAPL
+380 GAAPTL
-385 GLGKSQGVTASP
+385 PGKRPAAEPSTHTPHPAQTASADAM
-397 TLAPQGTESTSTPL
+397 TATAEVTGQDEES
-411 GDQAE
+411 GEEEAQAAQLFSQQDELLRE
-416 AATESVADLRQAGIT
+416 AAG
-431 AENDTEHQADL
+431 
-442 SPSSAALVKQDGD
+442 
-455 DESFEPALS
+455 
-464 PLFAE
+464 
-469 QEALLQAADQ
+469 
-479 MGYQPSPAPV
+479 MGYQAESAPLSGANSSMAVDIASWGEGAAANPSPSVPTDTVQMAAAEMAPAQMTSV
-489 AEDPAPDPGLD
+489 PMD
-500 EISASGAMASPDIPV
+500 SV
-515 PAHGEPAMVH
+515 PAASALESP
-525 PAANQDAEP
+525 EP
-534 VSMAQPVPQPM
+534 VSAVSSMQ
-545 AQPPEAATGS
+545 
-555 DGSGGI
+555 
-561 LSLLGTR
+561 SLLGKR
-568 NMLRSRLRASDTD
+568 NMLRSRQRGES
-581 AAPRTA
+581 
-587 RTPSAPKAGAGQTA
+587 STA
-601 APVSPP
+601 APAPRAVPVAPVRQAAASASAPQPQSAPSP
-607 AAQQAGPGS
+607 AIS
-616 AQTAMVAPASS
+616 QTATPSGPVMGQFGELPPVDLYAENYDEAGDSGDYEEYLSQSFMASPVPEPARSAPNRTAAPATQ
-627 VPDDWSYD
+627 PAQPTDLPPWDLAGQPSYR
-635 ELPSHDDEEDNQQ
+635 P
-648 DYQEYLAQG
+648 G
-657 EQGVVTPPRQA
+657 ERRATEPAVT
-668 ERGRAPAPA
+668 PAPA
-677 LSQRTPEEAAPP
+677 TQPMTTTVAAAPVAQSEP
-689 WDPQGPSTGIQQP
+689 VQP
-702 IIRDAAAASP
+702 
-712 PAAGQP
+712 
-718 ARPAAAQTVLEP
+718 V
-730 SRAVPAQMEAT
+730 M
-741 APVLET
+741 ET
-747 IDWDSI
+747 IDWDELE
-753 DSDQAQEEPGD
+753 SDEAPQEGEATRLI
-764 EPSKLL
+764 PS
-770 PASLLD
+770 SLL
-776 NCGDPWGE
+776 NGCGDSWAE
-784 LIARTRMGGRLRQ
+784 LIAHTQVGGRLRQ
-797 LAINGVMVQEGSR
+797 LAINSVMTLEGDK

-820 HLVSDRA
+820 HLVSDKARA
-827 LMELAAIIG
+827 DLAEIIG
-836 PALGGEVQVE
+836 PALGQPVQVE
-846 VTLGTVPDCET
+846 VTLGVVPDKET
-857 PLEIEQR
+857 PLEIEHR
-864 LYLGVREQVKRDLEQ
+864 LYLGVREQVTRDLEQ
-879 DPNIQFLRQRF
+879 DPNVQFLVQRF
-890 GAELHMD
+890 GAVLHHE

>member
-67 GISSTPCGVC
+67 GISSHPCGVC
-77 GTCKE
+77 DTCRE

-172 QFHLKSLDQSQIAKQ
+172 QFHLKSLDQTQIAKQ
-187 LEWVLGEEGQPF
+187 LEWVLDQEGQPF

-233 GLASV
+233 RLDSV
-238 LTMLGTLDHHHLH
+238 LAMLGTLDHRHLH

-278 FDQLHAELEALLHRV
+278 FDQLHAELEGLLHRI

-307 ADADALLQLAG
+307 ADADSLLQLAK

-351 TCLRMLAFSPRRAQ
+351 TCLRMLAFSPRRDA

-370 LAPLPSQAGQ
+370 LTALPPSM
-380 GAAPL
+380 
-385 GLGKSQGVTASP
+385 T
-397 TLAPQGTESTSTPL
+397 
-411 GDQAE
+411 
-416 AATESVADLRQAGIT
+416 
-431 AENDTEHQADL
+431 
-442 SPSSAALVKQDGD
+442 SSAASSATSVASLPGKRPAAESAAVAPISGAVPAVDVSLPAMTDDIGNPADNEEEAQAAELFSQQDELLREAAGMGYQPEPVLPRVQPD
-455 DESFEPALS
+455 VSAHSAAQPVDADEHASAATYADHSRGESLTAIFEPAL
-464 PLFAE
+464 
-469 QEALLQAADQ
+469 EATAT
-479 MGYQPSPAPV
+479 PV
-489 AEDPAPDPGLD
+489 AA
-500 EISASGAMASPDIPV
+500 
-515 PAHGEPAMVH
+515 
-525 PAANQDAEP
+525 AEP
-534 VSMAQPVPQPM
+534 VSAVSSMQ
-545 AQPPEAATGS
+545 
-555 DGSGGI
+555 
-561 LSLLGTR
+561 SLLGKR
-568 NMLRSRLRASDTD
+568 NMLRSRQRGQDAP
-581 AAPRTA
+581 AAPAPRAVPVAPA
-587 RTPSAPKAGAGQTA
+587 RPVAPAAAPTVAQQP
-601 APVSPP
+601 APVSQP
-607 AAQQAGPGS
+607 AGQGMA
-616 AQTAMVAPASS
+616 AMGH
-627 VPDDWSYD
+627 YD
-635 ELPSHDDEEDNQQ
+635 ELPPVDLYNDSYEPQGDNGE
-648 DYQEYLAQG
+648 YEEYLNQG
-657 EQGVVTPPRQA
+657 FAEQTQVMSHAPVT
-668 ERGRAPAPA
+668 APAQPTD
-677 LSQRTPEEAAPP
+677 LPP
-689 WDPQGPSTGIQQP
+689 WDLDGQPSYRPGE
-702 IIRDAAAASP
+702 RSAAAPAVTLAPATQPPVAST
-712 PAAGQP
+712 AV
-718 ARPAAAQTVLEP
+718 AAALVTQDEP
-730 SRAVPAQMEAT
+730 PQ
-741 APVLET
+741 PVMET
-747 IDWDSI
+747 IDWDELES
-753 DSDQAQEEPGD
+753 DSEPQEGEATRLI
-764 EPSKLL
+764 PS
-770 PASLLD
+770 SLL
-776 NCGDPWGE
+776 NGCGDAWAE
-784 LIARTRMGGRLRQ
+784 LIAHTQVGGRLRQ
-797 LAINGVMVQEGSR
+797 LAINSVMTREGDK

-820 HLVSDRA
+820 HLVSDKARA
-827 LMELAAIIG
+827 DLAEIIG
-836 PALGGEVQVE
+836 PALGQPVQVE
-846 VTLGTVPDCET
+846 VTLGVVPDKET
-857 PLEIEQR
+857 PLEIEHR
-864 LYLGVREQVKRDLEQ
+864 LYLGVREQVTRDLEQ
-879 DPNIQFLRQRF
+879 DPNVQFLVQRF
-890 GAELHMD
+890 GAVLHHE

>member
-67 GISSTPCGVC
+67 GISSHPCGVC
-77 GTCKE
+77 DTCRE

-172 QFHLKSLDQSQIAKQ
+172 QFHLKSLDQTQIAKQ
-187 LEWVLGEEGQPF
+187 LEWVLDQEGQPF

-233 GLASV
+233 RLDSV
-238 LTMLGTLDHHHLH
+238 LAMLGTLDHRHLH

-278 FDQLHAELEALLHRV
+278 FDQLHAELEGLLHRI

-307 ADADALLQLAG
+307 ADADSLLQLAK

-351 TCLRMLAFSPRRAQ
+351 TCLRMLAFSPRRDA

-370 LAPLPSQAGQ
+370 LTALPPSMTSSATPVASLPGKRP
-380 GAAPL
+380 AA
-385 GLGKSQGVTASP
+385 
-397 TLAPQGTESTSTPL
+397 E
-411 GDQAE
+411 
-416 AATESVADLRQAGIT
+416 
-431 AENDTEHQADL
+431 
-442 SPSSAALVKQDGD
+442 SAALAPISGAVPAPLASSVATSAVPAVDVSLPAMTDDIGNPADSEEEAQAAELFSQQDELLREAAGMGYQPEPALPHAQPDVSEHSAAQPADAD
-455 DESFEPALS
+455 DRASAAADTDYSRGEPLTAPFEPAL
-464 PLFAE
+464 
-469 QEALLQAADQ
+469 EATAT
-479 MGYQPSPAPV
+479 PV
-489 AEDPAPDPGLD
+489 AA
-500 EISASGAMASPDIPV
+500 
-515 PAHGEPAMVH
+515 
-525 PAANQDAEP
+525 AEP
-534 VSMAQPVPQPM
+534 VSAVSSMQ
-545 AQPPEAATGS
+545 
-555 DGSGGI
+555 
-561 LSLLGTR
+561 SLLGKR
-568 NMLRSRLRASDTD
+568 NMLRSRQRGQDAP
-581 AAPRTA
+581 AAPAPRAVPVAPA
-587 RTPSAPKAGAGQTA
+587 RPVAPAAAPVVTQQPAPVSQSAGQGMATMGHYDDLPPVELYNDSYEPQGDNGEYEEYLNQGFAGQTQVMSHAPVTAPAQPTDLPPWDLDGQPSYRPGERSAA
-601 APVSPP
+601 AP
-607 AAQQAGPGS
+607 A
-616 AQTAMVAPASS
+616 
-627 VPDDWSYD
+627 
-635 ELPSHDDEEDNQQ
+635 
-648 DYQEYLAQG
+648 
-657 EQGVVTPPRQA
+657 VT
-668 ERGRAPAPA
+668 PAPA
-677 LSQRTPEEAAPP
+677 TQPP
-689 WDPQGPSTGIQQP
+689 VASTAV
-702 IIRDAAAASP
+702 AAALVTQDEP
-712 PAAGQP
+712 PQP
-718 ARPAAAQTVLEP
+718 V
-730 SRAVPAQMEAT
+730 M
-741 APVLET
+741 ET
-747 IDWDSI
+747 IDWDELES
-753 DSDQAQEEPGD
+753 DSEPQEGEATRLI
-764 EPSKLL
+764 PS
-770 PASLLD
+770 SLL
-776 NCGDPWGE
+776 NGCGDPWAE
-784 LIARTRMGGRLRQ
+784 LIAHTQVGGRLRQ
-797 LAINGVMVQEGSR
+797 LAINSVMTREGDK

-820 HLVSDRA
+820 HLVSDKARA
-827 LMELAAIIG
+827 DLAEIIG
-836 PALGGEVQVE
+836 PALGQPVQVE
-846 VTLGTVPDCET
+846 VTLGVVPDKET
-857 PLEIEQR
+857 PLEIEHR
-864 LYLGVREQVKRDLEQ
+864 LYLGVREQVTRDLEQ
-879 DPNIQFLRQRF
+879 DPNVQFLVQRF
-890 GAELHMD
+890 GAVLHHE

>member
-67 GISSTPCGVC
+67 GISSHPCGVC
-77 GTCKE
+77 DTCRE

-172 QFHLKSLDQSQIAKQ
+172 QFHLKSLDQTQIAKQ
-187 LEWVLGEEGQPF
+187 LEWVLDQEGQPF

-233 GLASV
+233 RLESV
-238 LTMLGTLDHHHLH
+238 LAMLGTLDHRHLH

-278 FDQLHAELEALLHRV
+278 FDQLHAELEGLLHRI

-307 ADADALLQLAG
+307 ADADSLLQLAK

-351 TCLRMLAFSPRRAQ
+351 TCLRMLAFSPRRDA

-370 LAPLPSQAGQ
+370 LTALPPSM
-380 GAAPL
+380 
-385 GLGKSQGVTASP
+385 T
-397 TLAPQGTESTSTPL
+397 
-411 GDQAE
+411 
-416 AATESVADLRQAGIT
+416 
-431 AENDTEHQADL
+431 
-442 SPSSAALVKQDGD
+442 SSAASSATSVASLPGKRPAAESATVAPISGAVPAVDVSLPSMVDDIGNPADSEEEAQAAELFSQQDELLREAAGMGYQPEPALTHAQPD
-455 DESFEPALS
+455 VSAHSAAQPADADEQASAAAYADHSRGEPLTATFEPALE
-464 PLFAE
+464 PTTE
-469 QEALLQAADQ
+469 
-479 MGYQPSPAPV
+479 PV
-489 AEDPAPDPGLD
+489 AA
-500 EISASGAMASPDIPV
+500 
-515 PAHGEPAMVH
+515 
-525 PAANQDAEP
+525 
-534 VSMAQPVPQPM
+534 
-545 AQPPEAATGS
+545 PEAVSAVS
-555 DGSGGI
+555 SMQ
-561 LSLLGTR
+561 SLLGKR
-568 NMLRSRLRASDTD
+568 NMLRSRQRGQD
-581 AAPRTA
+581 APAVPAPRAVPVTSA
-587 RTPSAPKAGAGQTA
+587 RPVAPAA
-601 APVSPP
+601 APV
-607 AAQQAGPGS
+607 
-616 AQTAMVAPASS
+616 VAPQPAPISQ
-627 VPDDWSYD
+627 PAGQGMAAMGHYDDLPPVDLYNDSY
-635 ELPSHDDEEDNQQ
+635 EPQGDNGE
-648 DYQEYLAQG
+648 YEEYLNQG
-657 EQGVVTPPRQA
+657 FAEQTQMMIHAPVTAPALPTDLPPWDLDGQPSYRPG
-668 ERGRAPAPA
+668 ERSAAASAVTPAPA
-677 LSQRTPEEAAPP
+677 IQPP
-689 WDPQGPSTGIQQP
+689 VATTAV
-702 IIRDAAAASP
+702 AAALVT
-712 PAAGQP
+712 QD
-718 ARPAAAQTVLEP
+718 E
-730 SRAVPAQMEAT
+730 PAQ
-741 APVLET
+741 PVMET
-747 IDWDSI
+747 IDWDELES
-753 DSDQAQEEPGD
+753 DSEPQEGEATRLI
-764 EPSKLL
+764 PS
-770 PASLLD
+770 SLL
-776 NCGDPWGE
+776 NGCGDAWAE
-784 LIARTRMGGRLRQ
+784 LIAHTQVGGRLRQ
-797 LAINGVMVQEGSR
+797 LAINSVMTREGDK

-820 HLVSDRA
+820 HLVSDKARA
-827 LMELAAIIG
+827 DLAEIIG
-836 PALGGEVQVE
+836 PALGQPVQVE
-846 VTLGTVPDCET
+846 VTLGVVPDKET
-857 PLEIEQR
+857 PLEIEHR
-864 LYLGVREQVKRDLEQ
+864 LYLGVREQVTRDLEQ
-879 DPNIQFLRQRF
+879 DPNVQFLVQRF
-890 GAELHMD
+890 GAVLHHE

>member
-67 GISSTPCGVC
+67 GISSHPCGVC
-77 GTCKE
+77 DTCRE

-172 QFHLKSLDQSQIAKQ
+172 QFHLKSLDQTQIAKQ
-187 LEWVLGEEGQPF
+187 LEWVLDQEGQPF
-199 EPRALLA
+199 EPRALQA

-233 GLASV
+233 RLDSV
-238 LTMLGTLDHHHLH
+238 LAMLGTLDHRHLH

-278 FDQLHAELEALLHRV
+278 FDQLHAELEGLLHRI

-307 ADADALLQLAG
+307 ADADSLLQLAK

-351 TCLRMLAFSPRRAQ
+351 TCLRMLAFSPRRDA

-370 LAPLPSQAGQ
+370 LTALPPSM
-380 GAAPL
+380 
-385 GLGKSQGVTASP
+385 T
-397 TLAPQGTESTSTPL
+397 
-411 GDQAE
+411 
-416 AATESVADLRQAGIT
+416 
-431 AENDTEHQADL
+431 
-442 SPSSAALVKQDGD
+442 SSAASSVTPVGTLPGKRPAAESAAVAPISGAVPAPLASPVASTPVATSAVPAVDVSLPAMVD
-455 DESFEPALS
+455 DIGNPADS
-464 PLFAE
+464 E
-469 QEALLQAADQ
+469 EEAQAAELFSQQDELLREAAG
-479 MGYQPSPAPV
+479 MGYQP
-489 AEDPAPDPGLD
+489 
-500 EISASGAMASPDIPV
+500 
-515 PAHGEPAMVH
+515 EPALPRVQ
-525 PAANQDAEP
+525 PD
-534 VSMAQPVPQPM
+534 VSAYSAAQPVDADDRAPAAADTDYSRGAPVT
-545 AQPPEAATGS
+545 APEAVSAVS
-555 DGSGGI
+555 SMQ
-561 LSLLGTR
+561 SLLGKR
-568 NMLRSRLRASDTD
+568 NMLRSRQR
-581 AAPRTA
+581 
-587 RTPSAPKAGAGQTA
+587 GQD
-601 APVSPP
+601 
-607 AAQQAGPGS
+607 
-616 AQTAMVAPASS
+616 APA
-627 VPDDWSYD
+627 
-635 ELPSHDDEEDNQQ
+635 
-648 DYQEYLAQG
+648 
-657 EQGVVTPPRQA
+657 
-668 ERGRAPAPA
+668 APAPRA
-677 LSQRTPEEAAPP
+677 VPVA
-689 WDPQGPSTGIQQP
+689 
-702 IIRDAAAASP
+702 
-712 PAAGQP
+712 P
-718 ARPAAAQTVLEP
+718 ARPAAP
-730 SRAVPAQMEAT
+730 AT
-741 APVLET
+741 APAVAQQPAPVSQSAGQGMAAMGHYDDLPPVDLYGDGYEPQGDNGDYEEYLNQGFAGQTQVMSHAPVTAPAQPTDLPPWDLDGQPSYRPGERSAAAPAVTPAPATQPPVASTAVAAAPVTQDEPPQPVMET
-747 IDWDSI
+747 IDWDELES
-753 DSDQAQEEPGD
+753 DSEPQEGEATRLI
-764 EPSKLL
+764 PS
-770 PASLLD
+770 SLL
-776 NCGDPWGE
+776 NGCGDPWAE
-784 LIARTRMGGRLRQ
+784 LIAHTQVGGRLRQ
-797 LAINGVMVQEGSR
+797 LAINSVMTREGDK

-820 HLVSDRA
+820 HLVSDKARA
-827 LMELAAIIG
+827 DLAEIIG
-836 PALGGEVQVE
+836 PALGQPVQVE
-846 VTLGTVPDCET
+846 VTLGVVPDQET
-857 PLEIEQR
+857 PLEIEHR
-864 LYLGVREQVKRDLEQ
+864 LYLGVREQVTRDLEQ
-879 DPNIQFLRQRF
+879 DPNVQFLVQRF
-890 GAELHMD
+890 GAVLHHE

>member
-1 MSYQVLARKWRP
+1 MLASGLNALSSQHDGFMSYQVLARKWRP

-67 GISSTPCGVC
+67 GISSHPCGVC
-77 GTCKE
+77 DTCRE

-172 QFHLKSLDQSQIAKQ
+172 QFHLKSLDQTQIAKQ
-187 LEWVLGEEGQPF
+187 LEWVLDQEGQPF

-233 GLASV
+233 RLDSV
-238 LTMLGTLDHHHLH
+238 LAMLGTLDHRHLH

-278 FDQLHAELEALLHRV
+278 FDQLHAELEGLLHRI

-307 ADADALLQLAG
+307 ADADALLQLAK

-351 TCLRMLAFSPRRAQ
+351 TCLRMLAFSPRREV

-370 LAPLPSQAGQ
+370 LSALP
-380 GAAPL
+380 
-385 GLGKSQGVTASP
+385 
-397 TLAPQGTESTSTPL
+397 
-411 GDQAE
+411 
-416 AATESVADLRQAGIT
+416 
-431 AENDTEHQADL
+431 
-442 SPSSAALVKQDGD
+442 PSMA
-455 DESFEPALS
+455 
-464 PLFAE
+464 
-469 QEALLQAADQ
+469 
-479 MGYQPSPAPV
+479 PAPV
-489 AEDPAPDPGLD
+489 AEMGTLPGKLPAAEHGALPAASEAASVAAPNPQAAAPVVEPAEVASFEEEAQAAELFSQQDELLREAAGMGYQPDATLAD
-500 EISASGAMASPDIPV
+500 DAVSSGEFQA
-515 PAHGEPAMVH
+515 PAHGDSPGEGMDPLASNPVEQAPAMAAPVTSTAPQVEAEPA
-525 PAANQDAEP
+525 P
-534 VSMAQPVPQPM
+534 VSMVSSMQ
-545 AQPPEAATGS
+545 
-555 DGSGGI
+555 
-561 LSLLGTR
+561 SLLGKR
-568 NMLRSRLRASDTD
+568 NMLRSRQRGQDPVATTPAPRAVPVAPARSAAAMPAAPAIPPSQPSPQPQSRQSAAQGAPAMGQYGELPPVDLYADGYDEGGDNGDYEEYLSQSFMASPMPAPSAAPAGGNAAAQVNQSAQASDLPHWD
-581 AAPRTA
+581 LEGQPSYQPGMQAAP
-587 RTPSAPKAGAGQTA
+587 A
-601 APVSPP
+601 AAEVPPP
-607 AAQQAGPGS
+607 AAATQVQVAGS
-616 AQTAMVAPASS
+616 
-627 VPDDWSYD
+627 
-635 ELPSHDDEEDNQQ
+635 E
-648 DYQEYLAQG
+648 
-657 EQGVVTPPRQA
+657 
-668 ERGRAPAPA
+668 
-677 LSQRTPEEAAPP
+677 
-689 WDPQGPSTGIQQP
+689 
-702 IIRDAAAASP
+702 
-712 PAAGQP
+712 
-718 ARPAAAQTVLEP
+718 
-730 SRAVPAQMEAT
+730 PAQ
-741 APVLET
+741 PVMET
-747 IDWDSI
+747 IDWDELE
-753 DSDQAQEEPGD
+753 SDDIPQEGEASRLI
-764 EPSKLL
+764 PS
-770 PASLLD
+770 SLLS
-776 NCGDPWGE
+776 NCGDPWAE
-784 LIARTRMGGRLRQ
+784 LIAHTQVGGRLRQ
-797 LAINGVMVQEGSR
+797 LAINSVMTREGDR

-820 HLVSDRA
+820 HLVSDKARA
-827 LMELAAIIG
+827 DLAEIIG
-836 PALGGEVQVE
+836 PALGQPVQVE
-846 VTLGTVPDCET
+846 VTLGVVPEQET
-857 PLEIEQR
+857 PLEIEHR
-864 LYLGVREQVKRDLEQ
+864 LYLGVREQVTRDLEQ
-879 DPNIQFLRQRF
+879 DPNIQFLIQRF
-890 GAELHMD
+890 GAELHRE

>member
-67 GISSTPCGVC
+67 GISSHPCGVC
-77 GTCKE
+77 DTCRE

-172 QFHLKSLDQSQIAKQ
+172 QFHLKSLDQTQIAKQ
-187 LEWVLGEEGQPF
+187 LEWVLDQEGQPF

-233 GLASV
+233 RLESV
-238 LTMLGTLDHHHLH
+238 LAMLGTLDHRHLH

-278 FDQLHAELEALLHRV
+278 FDQLHAELEGLLHRI

-307 ADADALLQLAG
+307 ADADSLLQLAK

-351 TCLRMLAFSPRRAQ
+351 TCLRMLAFSPRRDA

-370 LAPLPSQAGQ
+370 LTALPPSM
-380 GAAPL
+380 
-385 GLGKSQGVTASP
+385 T
-397 TLAPQGTESTSTPL
+397 
-411 GDQAE
+411 
-416 AATESVADLRQAGIT
+416 
-431 AENDTEHQADL
+431 
-442 SPSSAALVKQDGD
+442 SSAASSATSVASLPGKRPAAESAAVAPISGAVPAVDVSLPAMVDDIGNPADSEEEAQAAELFSQQDELLREAAGMGYQPEPALPHAQPD
-455 DESFEPALS
+455 VSAHSAAQPADADERASAAADTDYSRGEPLTAPFEPAL
-464 PLFAE
+464 
-469 QEALLQAADQ
+469 EATAT
-479 MGYQPSPAPV
+479 PV
-489 AEDPAPDPGLD
+489 AA
-500 EISASGAMASPDIPV
+500 
-515 PAHGEPAMVH
+515 
-525 PAANQDAEP
+525 AEP
-534 VSMAQPVPQPM
+534 VSAVSSMQ
-545 AQPPEAATGS
+545 
-555 DGSGGI
+555 
-561 LSLLGTR
+561 SLLGKR
-568 NMLRSRLRASDTD
+568 NMLRSRQRGQDAP
-581 AAPRTA
+581 AAPAPRAVPVTPA
-587 RTPSAPKAGAGQTA
+587 RPVAPAAVPAVTQQP
-601 APVSPP
+601 APVSQPARQGMATMGHYDDLPP
-607 AAQQAGPGS
+607 VDLYGDGYEPQGDNGEYEEYLNQGFAE
-616 AQTAMVAPASS
+616 QTQVMSHSSVTAPAQ
-627 VPDDWSYD
+627 PTDLPPWDLDGQPSYR
-635 ELPSHDDEEDNQQ
+635 P
-648 DYQEYLAQG
+648 G
-657 EQGVVTPPRQA
+657 ERSAAAPAVT
-668 ERGRAPAPA
+668 PAPA
-677 LSQRTPEEAAPP
+677 TQPLVAPTAVAATPVTQDE
-689 WDPQGPSTGIQQP
+689 
-702 IIRDAAAASP
+702 
-712 PAAGQP
+712 
-718 ARPAAAQTVLEP
+718 
-730 SRAVPAQMEAT
+730 PAQ
-741 APVLET
+741 PVMET
-747 IDWDSI
+747 IDWDELES
-753 DSDQAQEEPGD
+753 DSEPQEGEATRLI
-764 EPSKLL
+764 PS
-770 PASLLD
+770 SLL
-776 NCGDPWGE
+776 NGCGDAWAE
-784 LIARTRMGGRLRQ
+784 LIAHTQVGGRLRQ
-797 LAINGVMVQEGSR
+797 LAINSVMTREGDK

-820 HLVSDRA
+820 HLVSDKARTD
-827 LMELAAIIG
+827 LAEIIG
-836 PALGGEVQVE
+836 PALGQPVQVE
-846 VTLGTVPDCET
+846 VTLGVVPDQET
-857 PLEIEQR
+857 PLEIEHR
-864 LYLGVREQVKRDLEQ
+864 LYLGVREQVTRDLEQ
-879 DPNIQFLRQRF
+879 DPNVQFLVQRF
-890 GAELHMD
+890 GAVLHHE

>member
-67 GISSTPCGVC
+67 GISSHPCGVC
-77 GTCKE
+77 DTCRE

-172 QFHLKSLDQSQIAKQ
+172 QFHLKSLDQTQIAKQ
-187 LEWVLGEEGQPF
+187 LEWVLDQEGQPF

-233 GLASV
+233 RLESV
-238 LTMLGTLDHHHLH
+238 LAMLGTLDHRHLH

-278 FDQLHAELEALLHRV
+278 FDQLHAELEGLLHRI

-307 ADADALLQLAG
+307 ADADSLLQLAK

-351 TCLRMLAFSPRRAQ
+351 TCLRMLAFSPRRDA

-370 LAPLPSQAGQ
+370 LTALPPSM
-380 GAAPL
+380 
-385 GLGKSQGVTASP
+385 T
-397 TLAPQGTESTSTPL
+397 
-411 GDQAE
+411 
-416 AATESVADLRQAGIT
+416 
-431 AENDTEHQADL
+431 
-442 SPSSAALVKQDGD
+442 SSAAPVASLPGKRPAAESAALAPISGVVPAVDASLPAMVDDTANAANSEEEAQAAELFSQQDELLREAAGMGYQPEPALPNVQHDVLAHSAAQPAD
-455 DESFEPALS
+455 DGERAAADTDYSRGESLTAPFEPALEVT
-464 PLFAE
+464 AV
-469 QEALLQAADQ
+469 
-479 MGYQPSPAPV
+479 PV
-489 AEDPAPDPGLD
+489 VA
-500 EISASGAMASPDIPV
+500 
-515 PAHGEPAMVH
+515 
-525 PAANQDAEP
+525 AEP
-534 VSMAQPVPQPM
+534 VSAVSSMQ
-545 AQPPEAATGS
+545 
-555 DGSGGI
+555 
-561 LSLLGTR
+561 SLLGKR
-568 NMLRSRLRASDTD
+568 NMLRSRQRGQDAPAA
-581 AAPRTA
+581 AAPRVVPVAPA
-587 RTPSAPKAGAGQTA
+587 RPVAPAA
-601 APVSPP
+601 APVVTQQPAPVSQPAGQGMAAMGHYDDLPP
-607 AAQQAGPGS
+607 VDLYGDGYEPQGDNGEYEEYLNQGFAEQAAVMSHAPV
-616 AQTAMVAPASS
+616 TAPAQ
-627 VPDDWSYD
+627 PTDLPPWDLDGQPSYR
-635 ELPSHDDEEDNQQ
+635 P
-648 DYQEYLAQG
+648 G
-657 EQGVVTPPRQA
+657 
-668 ERGRAPAPA
+668 ERGAMAPAPA
-677 LSQRTPEEAAPP
+677 TQPVAPVATAAVAAAPV
-689 WDPQGPSTGIQQP
+689 
-702 IIRDAAAASP
+702 
-712 PAAGQP
+712 
-718 ARPAAAQTVLEP
+718 AQSE
-730 SRAVPAQMEAT
+730 PAQ
-741 APVLET
+741 PVMET
-747 IDWDSI
+747 IDWDELE
-753 DSDQAQEEPGD
+753 SDEEPQEG
-764 EPSKLL
+764 EATRLIPS
-770 PASLLD
+770 SLL
-776 NCGDPWGE
+776 NGCGDPWAE
-784 LIARTRMGGRLRQ
+784 LIAHTQVGGRLRQ
-797 LAINGVMVQEGSR
+797 LAINSVMTREGDK

-820 HLVSDRA
+820 HLVSDKARA
-827 LMELAAIIG
+827 DLAEIIG
-836 PALGGEVQVE
+836 PALGQPVQVE
-846 VTLGTVPDCET
+846 VTLGVVPDKET
-857 PLEIEQR
+857 PLEIEHR
-864 LYLGVREQVKRDLEQ
+864 LYLGVREQVTRDLEQ
-879 DPNIQFLRQRF
+879 DPNVQFLVQRF
-890 GAELHMD
+890 GAVLHHE

>member
-67 GISSTPCGVC
+67 GISSHPCGVC
-77 GTCKE
+77 DTCRE

-172 QFHLKSLDQSQIAKQ
+172 QFHLKSLDQTQIAKQ
-187 LEWVLGEEGQPF
+187 LEWVLDQEGQPF

-233 GLASV
+233 RLESV
-238 LTMLGTLDHHHLH
+238 LAMLGTLDHRHLH

-278 FDQLHAELEALLHRV
+278 FDQLHAELEGLLHRI

-307 ADADALLQLAG
+307 ADADSLLQLAK

-351 TCLRMLAFSPRRAQ
+351 TCLRMLAFSPRRDA

-370 LAPLPSQAGQ
+370 LTALPPSMTSSATPVASLPGKRP
-380 GAAPL
+380 AA
-385 GLGKSQGVTASP
+385 
-397 TLAPQGTESTSTPL
+397 E
-411 GDQAE
+411 
-416 AATESVADLRQAGIT
+416 
-431 AENDTEHQADL
+431 
-442 SPSSAALVKQDGD
+442 SAALAPISGAVPAPLASPPVANTPVTNTAAPAADA
-455 DESFEPALS
+455 ALS
-464 PLFAE
+464 VMAPAMVDE
-469 QEALLQAADQ
+469 TGNPADSEEAVQAAELFSQQDELLREAAG
-479 MGYQPSPAPV
+479 MGYQP
-489 AEDPAPDPGLD
+489 E
-500 EISASGAMASPDIPV
+500 SALSAAQSDV
-515 PAHGEPAMVH
+515 PAYSAALPADDGVPAATYADYSGGEPLTAAFE
-525 PAANQDAEP
+525 PAAEPALEPIAEPTAEP
-534 VSMAQPVPQPM
+534 VAAAEAVSAVSSMQ
-545 AQPPEAATGS
+545 
-555 DGSGGI
+555 
-561 LSLLGTR
+561 SLLGKR
-568 NMLRSRLRASDTD
+568 NMLRSRQRGQDAP
-581 AAPRTA
+581 AAPAPRSVPVAPA
-587 RTPSAPKAGAGQTA
+587 RPVAPAA
-601 APVSPP
+601 APVVTQQPAPVSQPSGQGMAAMGHYDDLPP
-607 AAQQAGPGS
+607 LDLYGDGDEPQGDNGEYEEYLNQGFAEQ
-616 AQTAMVAPASS
+616 APAM
-627 VPDDWSYD
+627 
-635 ELPSHDDEEDNQQ
+635 SH
-648 DYQEYLAQG
+648 AP
-657 EQGVVTPPRQA
+657 VT
-668 ERGRAPAPA
+668 APAQPTD
-677 LSQRTPEEAAPP
+677 LPP
-689 WDPQGPSTGIQQP
+689 WDLE
-702 IIRDAAAASP
+702 
-712 PAAGQP
+712 GQP
-718 ARPAAAQTVLEP
+718 SYRPGERAAVAPVVASALQSVA
-730 SRAVPAQMEAT
+730 AVPVAAMVSAPVVERLPSQ
-741 APVLET
+741 PVLET
-747 IDWDSI
+747 IDWDEI
-753 DSDQAQEEPGD
+753 ESDEEPQEG
-764 EPSKLL
+764 EVSRLMPS
-770 PASLLD
+770 SLLN
-776 NCGDPWGE
+776 NCGDTWSE
-784 LIARTRMGGRLRQ
+784 LIAHTQVGGRLRQ
-797 LAINGVMVQEGSR
+797 LAINSVMKQEGDR

-820 HLVSDRA
+820 HLVSDKARA
-827 LMELAAIIG
+827 DLAEIIG
-836 PALGGEVQVE
+836 PALGQPVLVE
-846 VTLGTVPDCET
+846 VTLGVVPDQET
-857 PLEIEQR
+857 PLEIEHR
-864 LYLGVREQVKRDLEQ
+864 LYIGVREQVARDLDQ
-879 DPNIQFLRQRF
+879 DPNVQFLVQRF
-890 GAELHMD
+890 GAVLHHE

>member
-67 GISSTPCGVC
+67 GISSHPCGVC
-77 GTCKE
+77 DTCRE

-172 QFHLKSLDQSQIAKQ
+172 QFHLKSLDQTQIAKQ
-187 LEWVLGEEGQPF
+187 LEWVLDQEGQPF

-233 GLASV
+233 RLESV
-238 LTMLGTLDHHHLH
+238 LAMLGTLDHRHLH

-278 FDQLHAELEALLHRV
+278 FDQLHAELEGLLHRI

-307 ADADALLQLAG
+307 ADADSLLQLAK

-351 TCLRMLAFSPRRAQ
+351 TCLRMLAFSPRRDA

-370 LAPLPSQAGQ
+370 LTALPPSM
-380 GAAPL
+380 
-385 GLGKSQGVTASP
+385 T
-397 TLAPQGTESTSTPL
+397 
-411 GDQAE
+411 
-416 AATESVADLRQAGIT
+416 
-431 AENDTEHQADL
+431 
-442 SPSSAALVKQDGD
+442 SSAASSATPVASLPGKRPAAESAAVAPISGAVPAPLASPVASPVATSAVPAVDVSLPAMTDDIGNPADSEEAAQAAELFSQQDELLREAAGMGYQPDPALSAAQPDVPAHSAAQPADAD
-455 DESFEPALS
+455 DRASAAADTDYSRGEPLTAPFEPAL
-464 PLFAE
+464 
-469 QEALLQAADQ
+469 EATAT
-479 MGYQPSPAPV
+479 PV
-489 AEDPAPDPGLD
+489 AA
-500 EISASGAMASPDIPV
+500 
-515 PAHGEPAMVH
+515 
-525 PAANQDAEP
+525 AEP
-534 VSMAQPVPQPM
+534 VSAVSSMQ
-545 AQPPEAATGS
+545 
-555 DGSGGI
+555 
-561 LSLLGTR
+561 SLLGKR
-568 NMLRSRLRASDTD
+568 NMLRSRQRGQDAP
-581 AAPRTA
+581 AAP
-587 RTPSAPKAGAGQTA
+587 APRAVPVAPAKPVAPAAVPAVTQQPAPVGQPAGQGMATMGHYDDLPPVDLYGDGYEQHGDNGEYEEYLNQGFAEQTQVMSHAPVTAPAQPSDLPPWDLDGQPSYRPDERSAAASAVTPAPATLPPVANTAVAA
-601 APVSPP
+601 APVTQSEPP
-607 AAQQAGPGS
+607 
-616 AQTAMVAPASS
+616 
-627 VPDDWSYD
+627 
-635 ELPSHDDEEDNQQ
+635 
-648 DYQEYLAQG
+648 
-657 EQGVVTPPRQA
+657 
-668 ERGRAPAPA
+668 
-677 LSQRTPEEAAPP
+677 
-689 WDPQGPSTGIQQP
+689 QP
-702 IIRDAAAASP
+702 
-712 PAAGQP
+712 
-718 ARPAAAQTVLEP
+718 V
-730 SRAVPAQMEAT
+730 M
-741 APVLET
+741 ET
-747 IDWDSI
+747 IDWDELES
-753 DSDQAQEEPGD
+753 DSEPQEGEVTRLI
-764 EPSKLL
+764 PS
-770 PASLLD
+770 SLL
-776 NCGDPWGE
+776 NGCGDPWAE
-784 LIARTRMGGRLRQ
+784 LIAHTQVGGRLRQ
-797 LAINGVMVQEGSR
+797 LAINSVMTREGDM

-820 HLVSDRA
+820 HLVSDKARA
-827 LMELAAIIG
+827 DLAEIIG
-836 PALGGEVQVE
+836 PALGQPVQVE
-846 VTLGTVPDCET
+846 VTLGVVPDKET
-857 PLEIEQR
+857 PLEIEHR
-864 LYLGVREQVKRDLEQ
+864 LYLGVREQVTRDLEQ
-879 DPNIQFLRQRF
+879 DPNVQFLVQRF
-890 GAELHMD
+890 GAVLHHE